1 MFDNFR
7 RILTR
12 YRVLCHP
19 LRNAE
24 RSCLIAG
31 INIPYPPTISRVTV
45 SIRLRIGIIK
55 TAEAL
60 IEVSRAHHRGKRC
73 QDVNET
79 YNNRFTI
86 KAGKINYRLIRHH
99 NFISFIFDHDIWI
112 RILKKIYNMY
122 FFNQIFIMK
131 NVKIDM
137 FRVR

>member
-1 MFDNFR
+1 MLR
-7 RILTR
+7 
-12 YRVLCHP
+12 HP

-86 KAGKINYRLIRHH
+86 KARKINYRLIRHH
-99 NFISFIFDHDIWI
+99 NFISFIFDHDI
-112 RILKKIYNMY
+112 
-122 FFNQIFIMK
+122 
-131 NVKIDM
+131 
-137 FRVR
+137 